1 MIANHAR
8 LQRVIAKLQ
17 HPEAVTLQER
27 YNDLGK
33 ANRISVELLTRRCGT
48 NFYVEGC
55 LPKPGRERV
64 AQPMLCSPEYVSIDN
79 RLSVNMVHVC

>member
-33 ANRISVELLTRRCGT
+33 ANRISVELLTEEVWNEFLRRGVFT
-48 NFYVEGC
+48 
-55 LPKPGRERV
+55 
-64 AQPMLCSPEYVSIDN
+64 
-79 RLSVNMVHVC
+79 